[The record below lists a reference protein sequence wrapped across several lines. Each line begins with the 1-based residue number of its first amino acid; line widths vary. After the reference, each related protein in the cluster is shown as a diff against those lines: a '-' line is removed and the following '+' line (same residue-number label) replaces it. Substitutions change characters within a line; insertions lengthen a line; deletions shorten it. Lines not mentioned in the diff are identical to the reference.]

1 MYSIYLFAVI
11 GIVHGVIW
19 AYRYNGSHGFERF
32 FRLAMSTMCG
42 AAAGFLLSGF
52 LSPAVPTVNVVGEP
66 VTLVSMR
73 NQDGLTGSFIFGSG
87 AINSSMS
94 YNFLMK
100 QKDGSMA
107 PGSVYANEVVRL
119 IEDPELKNVGFWQTT
134 TRKPDP
140 SHWLY
145 NWTIF
150 HSDKNR
156 VVRQEFRVPVGSVI
170 QQFNIR

>member
-1 MYSIYLFAVI
+1 
-11 GIVHGVIW
+11 
-19 AYRYNGSHGFERF
+19 
-32 FRLAMSTMCG
+32 
-42 AAAGFLLSGF
+42 
-52 LSPAVPTVNVVGEP
+52 
-66 VTLVSMR
+66 
-73 NQDGLTGSFIFGSG
+73 
-87 AINSSMS
+87 
-94 YNFLMK
+94 
-100 QKDGSMA
+100 MA